1 MPVDSRSPQPGVRHG
16 SVPLVADRV
25 STAVRF
31 GGGVRPLSGRP
42 ALARRVRVPVLPEPP
57 QLGPQDEAGQ
67 LRVRQLRAPDL
78 GDRGHYPPCQQA
90 AADRVVSGG
99 LLHGDPQQWPVGAP
113 VAVAARPRL
122 VPHGLDARRQAAASG
137 HGGAG
142 PWWRRTAAQWRAWS
156 RSTKP
161 AGRGAPRT
169 ILQRVG
175 SDAATTARGWS
186 SVPSR

>member
-16 SVPLVADRV
+16 SVPRVADRV

-57 QLGPQDEAGQ
+57 QLGPQDEAGH

-78 GDRGHYPPCQQA
+78 GDRRHYPPCQI
-90 AADRVVSGG
+90 
-99 LLHGDPQQWPVGAP
+99 
-113 VAVAARPRL
+113 
-122 VPHGLDARRQAAASG
+122 LDASKLPLTVWFLAAYFMASHSNGLSARQLQSLLGLGSYRTAWMLAAKLRRTMVAPD

-161 AGRGAPRT
+161 AG
-169 ILQRVG
+169 
-175 SDAATTARGWS
+175 
-186 SVPSR
+186 